1 MAEKFVRWFEKLT
14 SDDTASVGGKNSS
27 LGEMIATLKD
37 EGIRVPDG
45 FATTADAYWD
55 FVEHNGL
62 KDPLSR
68 ELGALDSGDKEL
80 HEAGEAIRALFR
92 DAEFPDQT
100 RDAILEAYEELG
112 RRYETSE
119 VDVAVRSSATA
130 EDLPTASFAGQQ
142 ESFLNVSGDQNLMDA
157 CKRCFASLFTDR
169 AISYREQKGFDHMQI
184 ALSVGVQK
192 MVRADKAGAG
202 VLFTIDTEN
211 GFPDTV
217 IINAAYGLGEN
228 VVGGTV
234 RPDQYNVYKPF
245 LGEDDKR
252 PIIGKK
258 LGEKEKKLIY
268 ADQTNGKDS
277 GKPTENVE
285 TSEEE
290 RARFVLDDDEIL
302 RLARWAV
309 VIEDHYER
317 PMDIEWGKD
326 GDTGELFIL
335 QARPETVHSQES
347 LSPEGQRTMKTY
359 ELKEDGERLCTGLAI
374 GNAISSGPVCVI
386 ESIDQ
391 ADQFEEGCIL
401 VTEMTDP
408 DWVPLMK
415 QAAGIVTER
424 GGRTSHAAIVSRE
437 LGVAAVIGTG
447 HCTDEIKDADEVTL
461 SCAEGDEGY
470 VYDGHLDF
478 EVHEVD
484 FSEIPDV
491 DTKIMMNIGSP
502 GAAMSWWKLPT
513 DGIGLARME
522 YIINNVIQIHPLALT
537 RFDELDDEDAKRRI
551 TKMTRHSAS
560 KPAYFVDHLSW
571 GIATIAASQ
580 YPDPVVVRMSDF
592 KTNEYADLIGGR
604 QFEPDESN
612 PMLGWRGASRYYSD
626 DYRDGFAL
634 ECQAIK
640 RVRDDMGFDNVIM
653 MIPFCRTPEEADRVF
668 EVLADNGLERG
679 KNDLKVYVMAEI
691 PTNIMQA
698 DEFCERFDGFS
709 IGSNDLTQ
717 LTMGVDRDAQALQ
730 YLFDERNESVKRL
743 IAQLIDTAHEHGC
756 TVGICGEA
764 PSNYPDFAAFLVEQG
779 IDSISLSPDSILK
792 TLEVIAEV
800 EKG

>member
-1 MAEKFVRWFEKLT
+1 MAQKYVRWFETLN
-14 SDDTASVGGKNSS
+14 SDDTPLVGGKNAS

-45 FATTADAYWD
+45 FATTSDAYWE

-62 KDPLSR
+62 KDPLQS
-68 ELGALDSGDKEL
+68 ELNALDAGDKEL
-80 HEAGEAIRALFR
+80 HQAGEAIRARFA
-92 DAEFPDQT
+92 DAEFPEAIA
-100 RDAILEAYEELG
+100 DAIFEAYAELG
-112 RRYETSE
+112 QRYERDD

-130 EDLPTASFAGQQ
+130 EDLPHASFAGQQ
-142 ESFLNVSGDQNLMDA
+142 ESFLNVHGDQALLDA

-169 AISYREQKGFDHMQI
+169 AISYREQKGFDHMKI

-211 GFPDTV
+211 GFPDAV
-217 IINAAYGLGEN
+217 VINAAFGLGEN

-245 LGEDDKR
+245 LDADGKK
-252 PIIGKK
+252 PIIGKQ
-258 LGEKEKKLIY
+258 LGEKENKMVY
-268 ADQTNGKDS
+268 SDGGDE
-277 GKPTENVE
+277 PTENIE
-285 TSEEE
+285 TPEEE

-302 RLARWAV
+302 QLARWAV
-309 VIEDHYER
+309 VIEDHYDR

-326 GDTGELFIL
+326 GETGELSIL
-335 QARPETVHSQES
+335 QARPETVHSQATK
-347 LSPEGQRTMKTY
+347 GTMKSY
-359 ELKEDGERLCTGLAI
+359 ELTEHGEPLCTGLAI
-374 GNAISSGPVCVI
+374 GNAISAGPVCVI

-391 ADQFEEGCIL
+391 ADQFEEGCVL

-415 QAAGIVTER
+415 KAAGIVTER

-447 HCTDEIKDADEVTL
+447 DCTNKIKDAGEVTL

-470 VYDGHLDF
+470 VYEGCLDF
-478 EVHEVD
+478 ETHEVD
-484 FSEIPDV
+484 FSEIPEV
-491 DTKIMMNIGSP
+491 DTQIMMNIASP
-502 GAAMSWWKLPT
+502 GAAMSWWKLPNR
-513 DGIGLARME
+513 GIGLARME

-537 RFDELDDEDAKRRI
+537 RFDEVEDEEARERI
-551 TKMTRHSAS
+551 EKMTRHSES
-560 KPAYFVDHLSW
+560 KPAYFVDHLAW
-571 GIATIAASQ
+571 GIGTIAASQ

-604 QFEPDESN
+604 QFEPDEAN

-640 RVRDDMGFDNVIM
+640 RVRDEMGFDNVIM
-653 MIPFCRTPEEADRVF
+653 MIPFCRTPEEADRVL
-668 EVLADNGLERG
+668 EVIEENGLERG
-679 KNDLKVYVMAEI
+679 KNGLKLYVMAEI

-717 LTMGVDRDAQALQ
+717 LTMGVDRDAQRLS
-730 YLFDERNESVKRL
+730 YLFDERNNSVKRL
-743 IAQLIDTAHEHGC
+743 IAQLIDTAHDRGC
-756 TVGICGEA
+756 SVGICGEA
-764 PSNYPDFAAFLVEQG
+764 PSNYPDFAAFLVEHG
-779 IDSISLSPDSILK
+779 IDSISLSPDSIMK

-800 EKG
+800 EKS

>member
-1 MAEKFVRWFEKLT
+1 MAQKYVRWFETLN
-14 SDDTASVGGKNSS
+14 SDDTPLVGGKNAS

-45 FATTADAYWD
+45 FATTSDAYWE
-55 FVEHNGL
+55 FIEHNGL
-62 KDPLSR
+62 KDPLQA
-68 ELGALDSGDKEL
+68 ELNALDSGDKEL
-80 HEAGEAIRALFR
+80 HEAGEAIRARFKE
-92 DAEFPDQT
+92 AEFPEAIA
-100 RDAILEAYEELG
+100 DAILQAYGELG
-112 RRYETSE
+112 QRYERDD

-130 EDLPTASFAGQQ
+130 EDLPHASFAGQQ
-142 ESFLNVSGDQNLMDA
+142 ESFLNVHGDQALLDA

-169 AISYREQKGFDHMQI
+169 AISYREQKGFDHMKI

-211 GFPDTV
+211 GFPDAV
-217 IINAAYGLGEN
+217 VINAAFGLGEN

-245 LGEDDKR
+245 LDEDGKK
-252 PIIGKK
+252 PLIGKQ
-258 LGEKEKKLIY
+258 LGEKENKMVY
-268 ADQTNGKDS
+268 SDGGDE
-277 GKPTENVE
+277 PTENIE
-285 TSEEE
+285 TPEEE

-302 RLARWAV
+302 QLARWAV

-326 GDTGELFIL
+326 GETGELSIL
-335 QARPETVHSQES
+335 QARPETVHSQATK
-347 LSPEGQRTMKTY
+347 GTMKSY
-359 ELKEDGERLCTGLAI
+359 ELEEDGEVLCTGLSI
-374 GNAISSGPVCVI
+374 GNAISAGPVCVI

-391 ADQFEEGCIL
+391 ADQFEEGCVL

-415 QAAGIVTER
+415 KAAGIVTER

-447 HCTDEIKDADEVTL
+447 DCTDKVKDAGQVTL

-470 VYDGHLDF
+470 VYDGCLDF
-478 EVHEVD
+478 ETHEVD

-491 DTKIMMNIGSP
+491 DTQIMMNVGSP
-502 GAAMSWWKLPT
+502 GAAMSWWKLPNK
-513 DGIGLARME
+513 GIGLARME

-537 RFDELDDEDAKRRI
+537 RFDEVEDEEARDRI
-551 TKMTRHSAS
+551 DKMTRHSES

-571 GIATIAASQ
+571 GIGTIAASQ

-592 KTNEYADLIGGR
+592 KTNEYADLIGGH
-604 QFEPDESN
+604 QFEPDEAN

-640 RVRDDMGFDNVIM
+640 RVREEMGFDNVIM

-668 EVLADNGLERG
+668 EVLEENGLKRG
-679 KNDLKVYVMAEI
+679 QNGLKVYVMAEL

-717 LTMGVDRDAQALQ
+717 LTMGVDRDAQRLS
-730 YLFDERNESVKRL
+730 YLFDERNNSVKRL
-743 IAQLIDTAHEHGC
+743 IAQLIETAHARGC
-756 TVGICGEA
+756 SVGICGEA
-764 PSNYPDFAAFLVEQG
+764 PSNYPDFAAFLVEHG
-779 IDSISLSPDSILK
+779 IDSISLSPDSIMK

>member
-1 MAEKFVRWFEKLT
+1 MAETFVQWFEKLT
-14 SDDTASVGGKNSS
+14 SDDTAIVGGKNAS

-45 FATTADAYWD
+45 FATTADAYWA

-62 KDPLSR
+62 EDPLRS
-68 ELGALDSGDKEL
+68 ELAALDSGDKEL
-80 HEAGEAIRALFR
+80 HEAGEAIRSMFR
-92 DAEFPDQT
+92 GAQFPEAI

-112 RRYETSE
+112 RRYETDR

-142 ESFLNVSGDQNLMDA
+142 ESFLNVSGDQELMEA

-169 AISYREQKGFDHMQI
+169 AISYREQKGFDHMEI

-217 IINAAYGLGEN
+217 IINAAFGLGEN

-245 LGEDDKR
+245 LKRGDKKPIIDKR
-252 PIIGKK
+252 

-268 ADQTNGKDS
+268 SQKGS
-277 GKPTENVE
+277 KPTENVE
-285 TSEEE
+285 TSEQE

-302 RLARWAV
+302 RLAKWSV
-309 VIEDHYER
+309 VIEEHYEC

-326 GDTGELFIL
+326 GDTDELFIL
-335 QARPETVHSQES
+335 QARPETVHSQHTK
-347 LSPEGQRTMKTY
+347 GTMCTY

-386 ESIDQ
+386 ESIDE
-391 ADQFEEGCIL
+391 ADKFEEGCIL

-415 QAAGIVTER
+415 RAAGIVTER

-447 HCTDEIKDADEVTL
+447 DCTEKIKERDQVTL

-470 VYDGHLDF
+470 VYDGKLDF
-478 EVHEVD
+478 ESHDID

-491 DTKIMMNIGSP
+491 DTAIMMNIASP
-502 GAAMSWWKLPT
+502 GAAMSWWQLPT

-537 RFDELDDEDAKRRI
+537 RFDELEDEEAKERI
-551 TKMTRHSAS
+551 TKMTRHSES

-604 QFEPDESN
+604 QFEPDEAN

-626 DYRDGFAL
+626 HYRDGFAL
-634 ECQAIK
+634 ECQAIE
-640 RVRDDMGFDNVIM
+640 RVRDQMGFDNVIM
-653 MIPFCRTPEEADRVF
+653 MIPFCRTPEEADRVV
-668 EVLADNGLERG
+668 EVLAENGLERG
-679 KNDLKVYVMAEI
+679 KNGLKLYVMAEI
-691 PTNIMQA
+691 PTNILQA

-717 LTMGVDRDAQALQ
+717 LTMGVDRDAQTLQ

-764 PSNYPDFAAFLVEQG
+764 PSNYPDFAAFLVELG